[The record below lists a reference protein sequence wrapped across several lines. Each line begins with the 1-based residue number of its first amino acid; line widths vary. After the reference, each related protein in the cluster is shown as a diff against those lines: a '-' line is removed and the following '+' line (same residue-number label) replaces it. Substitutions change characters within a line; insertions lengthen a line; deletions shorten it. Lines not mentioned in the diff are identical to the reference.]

1 MLVGGHDQ
9 ATLYSKEAMVNPWQ
23 QRSQRLQ
30 KMLPKI

>member
-9 ATLYSKEAMVNPWQ
+9 ASKEAMVNPWQ